1 MTDARSPSYGR
12 ARPGHPRLACRIVGK
27 KDVDAR
33 HKAGH
38 DGLLLCWR
46 VTLRR
51 LLHQSQRVAV
61 RVGEERHPQIVVV
74 HFGDQMRLAAESHA
88 ALLELAYRKRNI
100 GATK

>member
-1 MTDARSPSYGR
+1 MAGLVP
-12 ARPGHPRLACRIVGK
+12 AIHALLAALWEK

-61 RVGEERHPQIVVV
+61 RVGEERHPQIVVI
-74 HFGDQMRLAAESHA
+74 HLGDQMRLAAESHA

-100 GATK
+100 GATKVDDRA